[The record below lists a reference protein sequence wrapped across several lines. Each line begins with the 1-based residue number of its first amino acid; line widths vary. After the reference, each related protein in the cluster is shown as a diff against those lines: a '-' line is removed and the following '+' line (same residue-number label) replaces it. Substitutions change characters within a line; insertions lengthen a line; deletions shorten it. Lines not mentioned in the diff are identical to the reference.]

1 VEAEAR
7 GEGGRVVRRGR
18 RRRGG
23 GRRGVGH
30 ARRGRR
36 WLGFRERGGGW
47 IGGWGTGLGKVLALR
62 LRGERDGMVAWA
74 IRKERGF
81 FGTSRAL
88 PHVKISL
95 EYSAWD
101 VLQRRPSASCGIS
114 SYYQSIRSA
123 I

>member
-1 VEAEAR
+1 
-7 GEGGRVVRRGR
+7 
-18 RRRGG
+18 
-23 GRRGVGH
+23 VGH
-30 ARRGRR
+30 ARRARR
-36 WLGFRERGGGW
+36 WLGFRERGRGLDW
-47 IGGWGTGLGKVLALR
+47 KDVGTGLGKVLALR

-88 PHVKISL
+88 PDVKISL

-101 VLQRRPSASCGIS
+101 VLRRRPSASCGIAS
-114 SYYQSIRSA
+114 AYQSVRSA